1 MMQICTD
8 VLPRR
13 ETMLLMGGVAGGHV
27 IEWHP
32 CHCVGVA
39 DVDGA
44 ARGCG
49 RSLVQNVTCWPA
61 VGIGNGRRRRVW
73 RGRE

>member
-1 MMQICTD
+1 MSLNCDDGAPERDD
-8 VLPRR
+8 VVDGKWAR
-13 ETMLLMGGVAGGHV
+13 GHV

-49 RSLVQNVTCWPA
+49 RGVVHNVTCWPA